1 MRMVM
6 TAVLALMVM
15 IVAFHIANMNMFVRM
30 DMSVF
35 MAVNFLRAVV
45 VLVGVVVLMFV

>member
-1 MRMVM
+1 MVM
-6 TAVLALMVM
+6 TAMLALMVM
-15 IVAFHIANMNMFVRM
+15 IVCFHIASMSMFVRM